1 MKCLSKKT
9 PENDPYRIVTHENDF
24 REWIGTPTEEQ
35 ENWIL
40 SHAVGV
46 KSFSSAHSRSAES
59 AEPKEEQTYPLPPP
73 GVPRRSA
80 ARKGNDDDSTSS
92 KQTEEK

>member
-1 MKCLSKKT
+1 MPVKKT
-9 PENDPYRIVTHENDF
+9 PENDPFRIVTHENGF

-46 KSFSSAHSRSAES
+46 KSFSSARSRSAES

-80 ARKGNDDDSTSS
+80 ARKGNEDDSTYS

>member
-1 MKCLSKKT
+1 MPIKKT
-9 PENDPYRIVTHENDF
+9 PENDPYRLVTHENGF

-46 KSFSSAHSRSAES
+46 KSFSSARSRSAES
-59 AEPKEEQTYPLPPP
+59 AVLHR
-73 GVPRRSA
+73 VHA
-80 ARKGNDDDSTSS
+80 VADSLRCVFRVA
-92 KQTEEK
+92 ED

>member
-1 MKCLSKKT
+1 MPVKKT
-9 PENDPYRIVTHENDF
+9 PENDPYRIVTHENGS

-46 KSFSSAHSRSAES
+46 KSFSSARSRSAATEVKQDRGQQEG
-59 AEPKEEQTYPLPPP
+59 AEIE
-73 GVPRRSA
+73 
-80 ARKGNDDDSTSS
+80 
-92 KQTEEK
+92 

>member
-1 MKCLSKKT
+1 MPPKKT
-9 PENDPYRIVTHENDF
+9 PENDPYRLVTHANGS

-46 KSFSSAHSRSAES
+46 KSFSSARSRSAES
-59 AEPKEEQTYPLPPP
+59 AESAETKGEQTYPLPPP
-73 GVPRRSA
+73 GVPRRS
-80 ARKGNDDDSTSS
+80 
-92 KQTEEK
+92 

>member
-1 MKCLSKKT
+1 MPIKKT
-9 PENDPYRIVTHENDF
+9 PENDPYRIVTHENGF

-46 KSFSSAHSRSAES
+46 KSFSSVRSRSAES
-59 AEPKEEQTYPLPPP
+59 AEPKEKQTYPLPPP

-80 ARKGNDDDSTSS
+80 VQKGNDDDSTSS

>member
-1 MKCLSKKT
+1 MSVKKT
-9 PENDPYRIVTHENDF
+9 PENDPYRIVTHENGF

-40 SHAVGV
+40 FHAVGV
-46 KSFSSAHSRSAES
+46 NSFSSARSRSAD
-59 AEPKEEQTYPLPPP
+59 
-73 GVPRRSA
+73 
-80 ARKGNDDDSTSS
+80 RKDNEDDSTSS

>member
-1 MKCLSKKT
+1 MPVKKT
-9 PENDPYRIVTHENDF
+9 PENDPFRLVTHKNGA

-46 KSFSSAHSRSAES
+46 KSFSSVRSRSAES
-59 AEPKEEQTYPLPPP
+59 AEPKEKQPYPLPPP

-80 ARKGNDDDSTSS
+80 AGKGNEDDPTFS
-92 KQTEEK
+92 KRTEEK